1 MFFNR
6 SYRFS
11 SAQPAD
17 TIRRKLLGTRTTVHG
32 LDFEIVDTDHGLRI
46 VPHAEEVEAVK
57 TLPVTRVNLKARN
70 DQKTDVTLFSHMRR
84 IDQGGPLLVTFFAL
98 FMMIAGAIGYARGQ
112 AEYSLYTLPLIGIG
126 LLVFLIMWIR
136 LETGYFVYVR
146 KVRDFVK
153 SQVQ

>member
-11 SAQPAD
+11 STQPAD
-17 TIRRKLLGTRTTVHG
+17 AIRQKLLGRHTSVHG
-32 LDFEIVDTDHGLRI
+32 MDFEVVDTDHGLRV

-57 TLPVTRVNLKARN
+57 TLPVTRVNFKTRK
-70 DQKTDVTLFSHMRR
+70 DQKTDVLLFSHMRR

-98 FMMIAGAIGYARGQ
+98 FMMVAGAIGYVRGQ
-112 AEYSLYTLPLIGIG
+112 EEYSLYTLPLIGIG
-126 LLVFLIMWIR
+126 LVVFLIMWIR

-153 SQVQ
+153 AQVQ